1 MISVASARPIE
12 HPEASITSHAVDRFR
27 DAKAPFGRQD
37 RLSAYD
43 DFKAQYLSLDPE
55 QADSPAMV
63 QTLIDL
69 NYFDWLNQLVEETF
83 DEEPINAEEAIN
95 AAEPIDRELRAA

>member
-1 MISVASARPIE
+1 LFGLISVASTGPIQ
-12 HPEASITSHAVDRFR
+12 HPEASARSTTVDRFR

-55 QADSPAMV
+55 QADSPEIL

-83 DEEPINAEEAIN
+83 DEEPIG